1 VTVDCHFKESSLS
14 GVAYG
19 CDQTTGSGL
28 SPLPVPHTF
37 NAFEVAR
44 SIMDWN
50 DIYVNGTSVEPVVTP
65 VRANLADFQGHVPVD
80 AYVAAVFA
88 DPHWHTH
95 DTLNSTIHEDWYHPT
110 LIVPSLF
117 QRLDPAWKDCATT
130 RGVKDPPLTL
140 PTESTLPKLTLRP
153 NIPIAASLSPAA
165 SLQTPWASPTASS
178 LFKTLMDE
186 IPFPGSNN
194 YPESIVTKIII
205 QTVSMAQNSGVFVG
219 GQKVEPSATPI
230 TQGLQRDGYDSHN
243 LFIHG
248 SIPETQKLEFQDTL
262 TLSGDAVIVG
272 SKTVSA
278 GHAALTTLQHTIS
291 VGRYGVVRDGV
302 LIPFSTPGATIP
314 MTMAVFAGGNVVI
327 GTITLSKDASALTT
341 LGHTISVVH
350 DGVVING
357 DTTKIN
363 MSFETQPTS
372 AEMDIASLGF
382 GPPDGSKIGNVEG
395 KAAIPGKSRKGEGT
409 SRTIHSPISLLLI
422 GWTVLVWITLD

>member
-1 VTVDCHFKESSLS
+1 VPEQVITITGPFELTSPSVYLAYDAISAVDECRYRGRGIYRSGVLALKPEEISSLSVYFTQVTVDCRSEESSLY
-14 GVAYG
+14 GLAYD

-44 SIMDWN
+44 SMMDRH
-50 DIYVNGTSVEPVVTP
+50 ILYVNGTSVKPVVTP

-80 AYVAAVFA
+80 AYVAALFA
-88 DPHWHTH
+88 DP
-95 DTLNSTIHEDWYHPT
+95 DYLDYINSTIHEDRYHPT
-110 LIVPSLF
+110 LMVPSLF

-186 IPFPGSNN
+186 IPLPGSNN

-205 QTVSMAQNSGVFVG
+205 QTVAMAQNSGVFVG

-230 TQGLQRDGYDSHN
+230 TKGLQRDGYDSHN

-248 SIPETQKLEFQDTL
+248 SIPETQKLKFQDTL
-262 TLSGDAVIVG
+262 TLSGDAVIMG

-291 VGRYGVVRDGV
+291 VWKIRRCSRRSFD
-302 LIPFSTPGATIP
+302 TIQYARSYN
-314 MTMAVFAGGNVVI
+314 TN
-327 GTITLSKDASALTT
+327 D
-341 LGHTISVVH
+341 
-350 DGVVING
+350 
-357 DTTKIN
+357 
-363 MSFETQPTS
+363 
-372 AEMDIASLGF
+372 
-382 GPPDGSKIGNVEG
+382 DGSFCRWKCRYRHDYSFKRRICFDN
-395 KAAIPGKSRKGEGT
+395 PWPY
-409 SRTIHSPISLLLI
+409 HQCYP
-422 GWTVLVWITLD
+422 